1 MDFFDKLGD
10 TIATKGKEV
19 SEKTKELAEIANLR
33 RQISTCEDVI
43 RKNYIEIGRRYCEMH
58 GQEPEAEYEEFCLAV
73 ANAKAGVADLEEQ
86 IKNLK
91 GI

>member
-10 TIATKGKEV
+10 TISEKGREV
-19 SEKTKELAEIANLR
+19 SEKAKEFSEITSLK

-43 RKNYIEIGRRYCEMH
+43 RKNYIEIGRLYYEKEGM
-58 GQEPEAEYEEFCLAV
+58 EPGAEYEEFCRAIG
-73 ANAKAGVADLEEQ
+73 NAKAGIEELEER
-86 IKNLK
+86 IKKVK